1 MTTLS
6 KPLVVTL
13 SHDLGKAGA
22 RARIER
28 SLGQIRAQLGPFV
41 TSIED
46 AWTGDHLTFRVVAM
60 GQTVTGRIEVQ
71 DALVRI
77 ELVLPGLLGLLA
89 GKIAGQLRQQGA
101 SLLEKPRV

>member
-6 KPLVVTL
+6 KPLVVTI
-13 SHDLGKAGA
+13 SHSLGKQ
-22 RARIER
+22 RARERIEH
-28 SLGQIRAQLGPFV
+28 SLGHIRAQLAPFV

-46 AWTGDHLTFRVVAM
+46 AWTGDHLTFRVIAM

-71 DALVRI
+71 DELVRV

-89 GKIAGQLRQQGA
+89 GRIVGQVRQQGT
-101 SLLEKPRV
+101 SLLEKPKV